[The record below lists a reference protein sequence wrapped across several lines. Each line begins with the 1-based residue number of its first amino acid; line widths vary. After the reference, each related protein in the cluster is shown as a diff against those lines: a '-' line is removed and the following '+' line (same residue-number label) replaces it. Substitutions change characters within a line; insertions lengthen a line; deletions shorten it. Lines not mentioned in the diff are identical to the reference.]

1 MIQGNPGTAGQP
13 GQAGLPGEP
22 GERGERGDPGD
33 DGQPGQSV
41 SEVFSLRFSG
51 QTSLFLFLSL
61 SSLSFRDQLVCLV
74 SLEIRVQKVKRSVSK
89 TR

>member
-1 MIQGNPGTAGQP
+1 MQPVIKDMFQFVMQGNPGTAGQP

-41 SEVFSLRFSG
+41 SACALLSISIVKAFRPAPSLGTIWFAW
-51 QTSLFLFLSL
+51 
-61 SSLSFRDQLVCLV
+61 
-74 SLEIRVQKVKRSVSK
+74 
-89 TR
+89 